1 MKCDVFLNGIDP
13 NSVMVEVYCGKLDEQ
28 GKMVDSIC
36 SEMTLSNTIGE
47 STYEYS
53 SDLVIDDGGNYG
65 YTFRVL
71 PKHELIINKQDL
83 SLCKWLTN

>member
-1 MKCDVFLNGIDP
+1 MSCNVFLNGIDP
-13 NSVMVEVYCGKLDEQ
+13 NSVTVEVYCGKLDEQ
-28 GKMVDSIC
+28 GKMTNSLYT
-36 SEMTLSNTIGE
+36 EMSLSNTIGD
-47 STYEYS
+47 SNYEYS

-71 PKHELIINKQDL
+71 PKHELLINKHDL